1 MEWNKLKKIMDKP
14 LDLDLDSSSAK
25 IEEYQKV
32 VNQLLIQTE
41 QTGKN
46 LEKVIGKLNTIIG
59 RLNAI
64 SELLVDKEILDEEEL
79 HEYVKRFQEQIQQ
92 DVRDQLANEEVIEEY
107 WDIVDEYLRFNK
119 QIPES

>member
-1 MEWNKLKKIMDKP
+1 MDELSNKP
-14 LDLDLDSSSAK
+14 LDIDFESSTGK

-46 LEKVIGKLNTIIG
+46 LQKVIGKLNTIIG

-92 DVRDQLANEEVIEEY
+92 DVRDQIANEEVVEEY